1 MDYIIAIPTYKRYKT
16 LREKTLRLLNQE
28 NFDKNRIYIFFAN
41 DDEKNKY
48 NLSDEYINQIVGVFG
63 LTYQRNFIVNYF
75 PNGQKILW
83 LDDDLMEINTVEIDP
98 NRADKRHNLRFKK
111 STIKQMADI
120 GFEQL
125 DKHKCSLFGVYPVSN
140 PGFMKIDYISTDLK
154 YIIGC
159 CYGTINNQEL
169 FTFDV
174 FEHNGGAKEDY
185 LRTLMVY
192 DVEHMVIRLN
202 HFHTITNYYKE
213 AGGLQS
219 IDEFGTRYDRDMISM
234 KYICKKYPYYAFEK
248 IQNNYPEIKLHDKI
262 KIKNQTTLF

>member
-1 MDYIIAIPTYKRYKT
+1 MDYIIAIPTYKRYET

-28 NFDKNRIYIFFAN
+28 NFDKKRIYIFFAN

-48 NLSDEYINQIVGVFG
+48 NLSNEYPNQIIGVLG

-75 PNGQKILW
+75 SEGQKILW
-83 LDDDLMEINTVEIDP
+83 LDDDLTEINTVEIDP

-111 STIKQMADI
+111 STVQQMANI

-125 DKHKCSLFGVYPVSN
+125 EQYKCSLFGVYPVN
-140 PGFMKIDYISTDLK
+140 NAGFMKINYISTDLK

-159 CYGTINNQEL
+159 CYGTINNHKL
-169 FTFDV
+169 FKFQV
-174 FEHNGGAKEDY
+174 YEHNGGAKEDY

-192 DVEHMVIRLN
+192 DVERKVIRLN
-202 HFHTITNYYKE
+202 NFTTLTNYYNE

-219 IDEFGTRYDRDMISM
+219 IDEFGTRSKRDKISM
-234 KYICKKYPYYAFEK
+234 EYICNKYKYYAK
-248 IQNNYPEIKLHDKI
+248 PNIKNNKYEIKLYDQ
-262 KIKNQTTLF
+262 IKNKNQITLF